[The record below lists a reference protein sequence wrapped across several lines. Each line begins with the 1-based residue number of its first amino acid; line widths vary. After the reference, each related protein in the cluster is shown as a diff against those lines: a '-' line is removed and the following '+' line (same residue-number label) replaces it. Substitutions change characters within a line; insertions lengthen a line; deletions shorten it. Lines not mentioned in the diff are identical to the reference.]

1 MKNYTYIWKIRHLS
15 QKYLLTRMFNFKN
28 ISIIILIFV
37 LSLNL
42 LLDFSFITNNFGKN
56 LREFTFKYVVPFK
69 NIGNL
74 EKKIEELENINRQKL
89 TATIQVDEKNI
100 NDLEENIQKI
110 NKEKIFISG
119 DKQIFVN
126 AFNNLNNNLNNNLKK
141 LEQNQITF
149 NQIFKKIDPSEFDMM
164 FKEQR
169 KDLNYGYDGRFNIY
183 DDNLSVKFYTPIG
196 DTLLYGITNTTPG
209 SGYLDIHQDNLILV
223 SSSGI
228 IGYSKKPLNK
238 PKFGIS
244 LKQIQNNL
252 NNFIDIEQFKKS
264 RHFDD
269 PKYSWLKGGWYS
281 IKDVEI
287 FDGDIY
293 VSYTKEVKENCWNTS
308 LLSGKMNYVYIH
320 FTTLFTSEECVN
332 EYDNIDDEYNAHQ
345 SGGRIINLNNE
356 TVLFSIG
363 DFRSR
368 YRSQMENSIFGKV
381 IRFNKKNKNYEVISM
396 GHRNPQGLFYNEE
409 ENFLLEAEHGP
420 QGGDEINVIKLD
432 NNTIQNFG
440 WAISSYGEHYGGKN
454 APENKNKYEK
464 YPLHKSHSEHGFI
477 EPLKYFNPSI
487 GISQIIGLDNENKY
501 VVASLKAHSL
511 YFFEYNYN
519 NKDKNFNIVKK
530 LDIGERIR
538 DMIYYNNKLYLYLED
553 TASLAEISFK

>member
-1 MKNYTYIWKIRHLS
+1 
-15 QKYLLTRMFNFKN
+15 MFNLKN
-28 ISIIILIFV
+28 IYIIILISV
-37 LSLNL
+37 LTLNL
-42 LLDFSFITNNFGKN
+42 LLDFSFITNMLGKDFK
-56 LREFTFKYVVPFK
+56 EFAYQNIVPFK

-74 EKKIEELENINRQKL
+74 EKKIKDLENINRQNL
-89 TATIQVDEKNI
+89 STTIQVDENNI
-100 NDLEENIQKI
+100 NDLEENIKNF
-110 NKEKIFISG
+110 NKEKILISG
-119 DKQIFVN
+119 DKQIFVK

-169 KDLNYGYDGRFNIY
+169 KDLIYGYDGRFNIY
-183 DDNLSVKFYTPIG
+183 DDNLSVKFYSPIG

-209 SGYLDIHQDNLILV
+209 SGYLDIHEDNLILV

-228 IGYSKKPLNK
+228 IGHSKKPLNK

-244 LKQIQNNL
+244 LQQIQNNL
-252 NNFIDIEQFKKS
+252 NNFIDVAQFKKS

-269 PKYSWLKGGWYS
+269 PKYSWQKGGWYS

-287 FDGDIY
+287 FHGDIY

-308 LLSGKMNYVYIH
+308 LLYGKMNYDYIH
-320 FTTLFTSEECVN
+320 FKTLFTSEECVN
-332 EYDNIDDEYNAHQ
+332 EYDNIDNEYNAHQ

-368 YRSQMENSIFGKV
+368 YRAQMESSIFGKV
-381 IRFNKKNKNYEVISM
+381 LKINKENKNYEVVSM

-409 ENFLLEAEHGP
+409 ENILLEAEHGP

-432 NNTIQNFG
+432 HKTIQNFG
-440 WAISSYGEHYGGKN
+440 WAISSYGEHYGGKI
-454 APENKNKYEK
+454 AATENKKKYEK
-464 YPLHKSHSEHGFI
+464 YPLHKSHSEYGFI

-487 GISQIIGLDNENKY
+487 GISQIIGLNNENQY

-519 NKDKNFNIVKK
+519 NKENNFNIIKQ

-538 DMIYYNNKLYLYLED
+538 DMIYYNKKLYLYLED
-553 TASLAEISFK
+553 TASLAEISFN

>member
-1 MKNYTYIWKIRHLS
+1 
-15 QKYLLTRMFNFKN
+15 MFNLKN
-28 ISIIILIFV
+28 IYIIILISV
-37 LSLNL
+37 LTLNL
-42 LLDFSFITNNFGKN
+42 LLDFSFITNMLGKDFK
-56 LREFTFKYVVPFK
+56 EFAYQNIVPFK

-74 EKKIEELENINRQKL
+74 EKKIKDLENINRQNL
-89 TATIQVDEKNI
+89 STTIQVDENNI
-100 NDLEENIQKI
+100 NDLEENIKNF
-110 NKEKIFISG
+110 NKEKILISG
-119 DKQIFVN
+119 DKQIFVK

-169 KDLNYGYDGRFNIY
+169 KDLIYGYDGRFNIY
-183 DDNLSVKFYTPIG
+183 DDNLSVKFYSPIG

-209 SGYLDIHQDNLILV
+209 SGYLDIHEDNLILV

-228 IGYSKKPLNK
+228 IGHSKKPLNK

-244 LKQIQNNL
+244 LQQIQNNL
-252 NNFIDIEQFKKS
+252 NNFIDVAQFKKS

-269 PKYSWLKGGWYS
+269 PKYSWQKGGWYS

-287 FDGDIY
+287 FHGDIY

-308 LLSGKMNYVYIH
+308 LLYGKMNYDYIH
-320 FTTLFTSEECVN
+320 FKTLFTSEECVN
-332 EYDNIDDEYNAHQ
+332 EYDNIDNEYNAHQ

-368 YRSQMENSIFGKV
+368 YRAQMESSIFGKV
-381 IRFNKKNKNYEVISM
+381 LKINKENKNYEVVSM

-409 ENFLLEAEHGP
+409 ENILLEAEHGP

-432 NNTIQNFG
+432 HKTIQNFG

-454 APENKNKYEK
+454 APEDKSKYEK

-487 GISQIIGLDNENKY
+487 GISQIIGLNNENQY

-519 NKDKNFNIVKK
+519 NKENNFNIIKQ

-538 DMIYYNNKLYLYLED
+538 DMIYYNKKLYLYLED
-553 TASLAEISFK
+553 TASLAEISFN

>member
-1 MKNYTYIWKIRHLS
+1 MFKKIKFIKNF
-15 QKYLLTRMFNFKN
+15 LLFV
-28 ISIIILIFV
+28 IILV
-37 LSLNL
+37 LGANL
-42 LLDFSFITNNFGKN
+42 LLDFSFVTNQLGKDF
-56 LREFTFKYVVPFK
+56 REFAYKYVVPFK
-69 NIGNL
+69 NTGNL
-74 EKKIEELENINRQKL
+74 EKKIEELVNLNSQNL
-89 TATIQVDEKNI
+89 AATIQVDEKNI
-100 NDLEENIQKI
+100 NDLEENIKKI
-110 NKEKIFISG
+110 NKEKIFITG
-119 DKQIFVN
+119 DKEIFIN

-149 NQIFKKIDPSEFDMM
+149 NQIFKTTDPSEFDMM
-164 FKEQR
+164 FKEKR
-169 KDLNYGYDGRFNIY
+169 KDLNFGYDGRFNIY

-228 IGYSKKPLNK
+228 IAHSKKPLNK

-252 NNFIDIEQFKKS
+252 NNFIDVTQFKKS

-332 EYDNIDDEYNAHQ
+332 EYDNIDNEYNAHQ

-368 YRSQMENSIFGKV
+368 YRAQMESSIFGKV
-381 IRFNKKNKNYEVISM
+381 LKINKKNKNYEVISM

-409 ENFLLEAEHGP
+409 ENILLEAEHGP

-432 NNTIQNFG
+432 HKTIQNFG

-454 APENKNKYEK
+454 AATENKEKYEK
-464 YPLHKSHSEHGFI
+464 YPLYKSHSEYGFI

-487 GISQIIGLDNENKY
+487 GISQIIGLNNENQY

-519 NKDKNFNIVKK
+519 NKENNFNIIKQ

-553 TASLAEISFK
+553 TASLAEISFN

>member
-1 MKNYTYIWKIRHLS
+1 M
-15 QKYLLTRMFNFKN
+15 QKYILIKLSNLKK
-28 ISIIILIFV
+28 ISIIILILV

-42 LLDFSFITNNFGKN
+42 LLDFSFITNRLGKD
-56 LREFTFKYVVPFK
+56 LREFAYQYLVPFK

-74 EKKIEELENINRQKL
+74 EKKIEKLENKNRQNL
-89 TATIQVDEKNI
+89 EATIYVDQKNI
-100 NDLEENIQKI
+100 NDLEENIKNI
-110 NKEKIFISG
+110 NKEKILISG
-119 DKQIFVN
+119 DREIFIN
-126 AFNNLNNNLNNNLKK
+126 AFNNLNDNLNNNLKK

-149 NQIFKKIDPSEFDMM
+149 NQIFKTIDPSEFDMM
-164 FKEQR
+164 LKAER

-209 SGYLDIHQDNLILV
+209 SAYLDIYDNNLILV

-252 NNFIDIEQFKKS
+252 NNFIDVEQFKKS

-332 EYDNIDDEYNAHQ
+332 EYNNIDDEYNAHQ
-345 SGGRIINLNNE
+345 SGGRIINLNND

-368 YRSQMENSIFGKV
+368 YRSQMENSVFGKV
-381 IRFNKKNKNYEVISM
+381 LKFNKKNKNYEVISM

-432 NNTIQNFG
+432 QNNIQNFG

-487 GISQIIGLDNENKY
+487 GISQIIGLNNKNQY
-501 VVASLKAHSL
+501 VVASLKGHSL
-511 YFFEYNYN
+511 YFFEYSYN
-519 NKDKNFNIVKK
+519 KKENNFNIIKQ

-538 DMIYYNNKLYLYLED
+538 DMIYYNSKLYLYLED
-553 TASLAEISFK
+553 TASLAEVSFN

>member
-1 MKNYTYIWKIRHLS
+1 
-15 QKYLLTRMFNFKN
+15 MFNLKN
-28 ISIIILIFV
+28 IYIIILISV
-37 LSLNL
+37 LTLNL
-42 LLDFSFITNNFGKN
+42 LLDFSFITNMLGKDFK
-56 LREFTFKYVVPFK
+56 EFAYQNIVPFK

-74 EKKIEELENINRQKL
+74 EKKIKDLENINRQNL
-89 TATIQVDEKNI
+89 STTIQVDENNI
-100 NDLEENIQKI
+100 NDLEENIKNF
-110 NKEKIFISG
+110 NKEKILISG
-119 DKQIFVN
+119 DKQIFVK

-169 KDLNYGYDGRFNIY
+169 KDLIYGYDGRFNIY
-183 DDNLSVKFYTPIG
+183 DDNLSVKFYSPIG

-209 SGYLDIHQDNLILV
+209 SGYLDIHEDNLILV

-228 IGYSKKPLNK
+228 IGHSKKPLNK

-244 LKQIQNNL
+244 LQQIQNNL
-252 NNFIDIEQFKKS
+252 NNFIDVAQFKKS

-269 PKYSWLKGGWYS
+269 PKYSWQKGGWYS

-287 FDGDIY
+287 FHGDIY

-308 LLSGKMNYVYIH
+308 LLYGKMNYDYIH
-320 FTTLFTSEECVN
+320 FKTLFTSEECVN
-332 EYDNIDDEYNAHQ
+332 EYDNIDNEYNAHQ

-356 TVLFSIG
+356 TVLFSTG

-368 YRSQMENSIFGKV
+368 YRAQMESSIFGKV
-381 IRFNKKNKNYEVISM
+381 LKINKKNKNYEVVSM

-409 ENFLLEAEHGP
+409 ENILLEAEHGP

-432 NNTIQNFG
+432 HKTIQNFG
-440 WAISSYGEHYGGKN
+440 WAISSYGEHYGGKI
-454 APENKNKYEK
+454 AATENKKKYEK
-464 YPLHKSHSEHGFI
+464 YPLHKSHSEYGFI

-487 GISQIIGLDNENKY
+487 GISQIIGLNNENQY

-519 NKDKNFNIVKK
+519 NKENNFNIIKQ

-538 DMIYYNNKLYLYLED
+538 DMIYYNKKLYLYLED
-553 TASLAEISFK
+553 TASLAEISFN

>member
-1 MKNYTYIWKIRHLS
+1 MLNLKK
-15 QKYLLTRMFNFKN
+15 
-28 ISIIILIFV
+28 ISIIFLILV
-37 LSLNL
+37 LLFNL
-42 LLDFSFITNNFGKN
+42 LLDFSFVTNYLGKDFK
-56 LREFTFKYVVPFK
+56 EFAYKFVVPFK

-74 EKKIEELENINRQKL
+74 EKKIEELEYINTQNL
-89 TATIQVDEKNI
+89 EVTIHVDQKNI
-100 NDLEENIQKI
+100 NDLEENIK
-110 NKEKIFISG
+110 NFNREKILIRG
-119 DKQIFVN
+119 DKEIFVN
-126 AFNNLNNNLNNNLKK
+126 AFNNLNDNLNNNLKK

-149 NQIFKKIDPSEFDMM
+149 NQIFKTIDPSEFDMM
-164 FKEQR
+164 FKEGG

-209 SGYLDIHQDNLILV
+209 SGYLDIHDNNLILV

-228 IGYSKKPLNK
+228 IGYSKKALNK

-244 LKQIQNNL
+244 LKQIKNNL
-252 NNFIDIEQFKKS
+252 NNFIDVEQFKKS

-308 LLSGKMNYVYIH
+308 LLSGKMNYAYIH

-345 SGGRIINLNNE
+345 SGGRIINLNDE

-368 YRSQMENSIFGKV
+368 YRAQTENSIFGK
-381 IRFNKKNKNYEVISM
+381 ILKFNKKNKNYEVISM
-396 GHRNPQGLFYNEE
+396 GHRNPQGLFYNKE

-420 QGGDEINVIKLD
+420 QGGDEINVIKL
-432 NNTIQNFG
+432 NHNTIQNFG

-464 YPLHKSHSEHGFI
+464 YPLHKSHSEYGFT

-487 GISQIIGLDNENKY
+487 GISQIIGLNNDNQY

-511 YFFEYNYN
+511 YFFKYNYN
-519 NKDKNFNIVKK
+519 NEENNFNIIKQ

-538 DMIYYNNKLYLYLED
+538 DMIYYDNKLYLYLED
-553 TASLAEISFK
+553 TASLAEVSFN

>member
-1 MKNYTYIWKIRHLS
+1 
-15 QKYLLTRMFNFKN
+15 MFKLKN
-28 ISIIILIFV
+28 ISIFVIIFF

-42 LLDFSFITNNFGKN
+42 LLDFSFITNQLGKD
-56 LREFTFKYVVPFK
+56 LRELTYKYIVPFK

-74 EKKIEELENINRQKL
+74 ENKIEELENINSQNL
-89 TATIQVDEKNI
+89 SATIQVDENNI
-100 NDLEENIQKI
+100 NDLEENIKNF
-110 NKEKIFISG
+110 NKEKILISG
-119 DKQIFVN
+119 DKQIFVK

-169 KDLNYGYDGRFNIY
+169 KDLIYGYDGRFNIY
-183 DDNLSVKFYTPIG
+183 DDNLSVKFYSPIG

-209 SGYLDIHQDNLILV
+209 SGYLDIHEDNLILV

-228 IGYSKKPLNK
+228 IGYSKKSLNK

-244 LKQIQNNL
+244 LQQIQNNL
-252 NNFIDIEQFKKS
+252 NNFIDVAQFKKS

-269 PKYSWLKGGWYS
+269 PKYSWQKGGWYS

-287 FDGDIY
+287 FHGDIY

-308 LLSGKMNYVYIH
+308 LLYGKMNYDYIH
-320 FTTLFTSEECVN
+320 FKTLFTSEECVN
-332 EYDNIDDEYNAHQ
+332 EYDNIDNEYNAHQ

-368 YRSQMENSIFGKV
+368 YRAQMESSIFGKV
-381 IRFNKKNKNYEVISM
+381 LKINKKNKNYEVVSM

-409 ENFLLEAEHGP
+409 ENILLEAEHGP

-432 NNTIQNFG
+432 HKTIQNFG
-440 WAISSYGEHYGGKN
+440 WAISSYGEHYGGKI
-454 APENKNKYEK
+454 AATENKKKYEK
-464 YPLHKSHSEHGFI
+464 YPLHKSHSEYGFI

-487 GISQIIGLDNENKY
+487 GISQIIGLDNEKQY

-519 NKDKNFNIVKK
+519 NKENNFNIVKK

-553 TASLAEISFK
+553 TASLAEISFN

>member
-1 MKNYTYIWKIRHLS
+1 M
-15 QKYLLTRMFNFKN
+15 QKYILIKLLNLKK
-28 ISIIILIFV
+28 ISVIILILV

-42 LLDFSFITNNFGKN
+42 LLDFSFITNSLGKEF
-56 LREFTFKYVVPFK
+56 REFAYQYLVPFK
-69 NIGNL
+69 NIENL
-74 EKKIEELENINRQKL
+74 DKKIEHLENINKQNL
-89 TATIQVDEKNI
+89 EATVQVDETNI
-100 NDLEENIQKI
+100 NDLEEKI
-110 NKEKIFISG
+110 KELDKEKILISG
-119 DKQIFVN
+119 DKEIFVN
-126 AFNNLNNNLNNNLKK
+126 AFNDLNNNLNNNLKK

-149 NQIFKKIDPSEFDMM
+149 NQIFKTIDPSEFDMM

-169 KDLNYGYDGRFNIY
+169 RDLNYGYDGRFNIY

-209 SGYLDIHQDNLILV
+209 SAYLDIHQDNLILV

-228 IGYSKKPLNK
+228 IGHSKKPLNK

-244 LKQIQNNL
+244 LKQIKNNL
-252 NNFIDIEQFKKS
+252 NNFIDVTQFKKS

-287 FDGDIY
+287 YDGNIY

-332 EYDNIDDEYNAHQ
+332 EYNNIDEEYNAHQ

-368 YRSQMENSIFGKV
+368 YRAQTESSIFGKV
-381 IRFNKKNKNYEVISM
+381 LKINKKNKNYEIISM
-396 GHRNPQGLFYNEE
+396 GHRNPQGLFYNED

-432 NNTIQNFG
+432 YNSIQNFG

-454 APENKNKYEK
+454 ALENKNKYEK

-487 GISQIIGLDNENKY
+487 GISQIIGLDNKKQY

-511 YFFEYNYN
+511 YFFEYLYN
-519 NKDKNFNIVKK
+519 NKENNFNIVKK

-553 TASLAEISFK
+553 TASLAEISFN

>member
-1 MKNYTYIWKIRHLS
+1 M
-15 QKYLLTRMFNFKN
+15 QKYLLNKLFNLKN
-28 ISIIILIFV
+28 ISIIVLILALLI
-37 LSLNL
+37 NL
-42 LLDFSFITNNFGKN
+42 LLDFSFVTNRLGKDF
-56 LREFTFKYVVPFK
+56 REFTYQYVVPFK
-69 NIGNL
+69 NILNL
-74 EKKIEELENINRQKL
+74 EKKIGELENINKQNL
-89 TATIQVDEKNI
+89 EATIQIDEKNI
-100 NDLEENIQKI
+100 NDLEEKI
-110 NKEKIFISG
+110 KELNKENIFISA
-119 DKQIFVN
+119 DKQTFVG
-126 AFNNLNNNLNNNLKK
+126 AFNNLNNNLNKNLKK
-141 LEQNQITF
+141 LEKNQITF
-149 NQIFKKIDPSEFDMM
+149 NQIFKTIDPSEFDMM
-164 FKEQR
+164 FKEQG

-209 SGYLDIHQDNLILV
+209 SGYLDIYQDNLILV
-223 SSSGI
+223 SSIGI
-228 IGYSKKPLNK
+228 IGYSKKGLNK

-252 NNFIDIEQFKKS
+252 NNFIDVEQFKKS

-332 EYDNIDDEYNAHQ
+332 EYNNIDDEYNAHQ

-368 YRSQMENSIFGKV
+368 YRAQMENSIFGKV
-381 IRFNKKNKNYEVISM
+381 LKFNKKNKDYEVISM
-396 GHRNPQGLFYNEE
+396 GHRNPQGLFYNKES
-409 ENFLLEAEHGP
+409 NFLLEAEHGP

-432 NNTIQNFG
+432 NNTTQNFG
-440 WAISSYGEHYGGKN
+440 WAVSSYGEHYGGKN
-454 APENKNKYEK
+454 APENKKKYKK
-464 YPLHKSHSEHGFI
+464 YPLYKSHSEHGFI

-487 GISQIIGLDNENKY
+487 GISQIIGLNNENQY

-511 YFFEYNYN
+511 YFFEYSYN
-519 NKDKNFNIVKK
+519 NKENNFNIIKQ

-553 TASLAEISFK
+553 TASIAEVSFN

>member
-1 MKNYTYIWKIRHLS
+1 MSNL
-15 QKYLLTRMFNFKN
+15 KN
-28 ISIIILIFV
+28 ISIIILILV

-42 LLDFSFITNNFGKN
+42 LLDFSFITNRLGKEF
-56 LREFTFKYVVPFK
+56 REFAYQYLVPFK

-74 EKKIEELENINRQKL
+74 ERKIEKLESKNRQNL
-89 TATIQVDEKNI
+89 EATILVDQKNI
-100 NDLEENIQKI
+100 IDLEENIKNF
-110 NKEKIFISG
+110 NKEKILISG
-119 DKQIFVN
+119 NREIFVN
-126 AFNNLNNNLNNNLKK
+126 AFNNLNDNLNNNLKK

-149 NQIFKKIDPSEFDMM
+149 NQIFKTIDPSEFDMM

-183 DDNLSVKFYTPIG
+183 EDNLSVKFYTPIG

-209 SGYLDIHQDNLILV
+209 SGYLDIHEDNLILI

-228 IGYSKKPLNK
+228 IGHSKKPLNK

-252 NNFIDIEQFKKS
+252 NNYIDVTQFKKS

-281 IKDVEI
+281 IKDVEVY
-287 FDGDIY
+287 DDDIY

-320 FTTLFTSEECVN
+320 FKTLFTSEECVN

-368 YRSQMENSIFGKV
+368 HRAQTEKSIFGKV
-381 IRFNKKNKNYEVISM
+381 LKINKKNKNYEIISM
-396 GHRNPQGLFYNEE
+396 GHRNPQGLFFNED

-420 QGGDEINVIKLD
+420 QGGDEINLIKLD
-432 NNTIQNFG
+432 HNSLQNFG

-487 GISQIIGLDNENKY
+487 GISQIIGLNNKNQY

-519 NKDKNFNIVKK
+519 NKENNFNIIKQ
-530 LDIGERIR
+530 LNIGERIR
-538 DMIYYNNKLYLYLED
+538 DMIYYNDKLYLYLED
-553 TASLAEISFK
+553 SASLAEVSFN

>member
-1 MKNYTYIWKIRHLS
+1 MLNLKKIS
-15 QKYLLTRMFNFKN
+15 V
-28 ISIIILIFV
+28 IILILV

-42 LLDFSFITNNFGKN
+42 LLDFSFITNSLGKEF
-56 LREFTFKYVVPFK
+56 REFAYQYLVPFK
-69 NIGNL
+69 NIENL
-74 EKKIEELENINRQKL
+74 DKKIEHLENINKQNL
-89 TATIQVDEKNI
+89 EATVQVDETNI
-100 NDLEENIQKI
+100 NDLEEKI
-110 NKEKIFISG
+110 KELDKEKILISG
-119 DKQIFVN
+119 DKEIFVN
-126 AFNNLNNNLNNNLKK
+126 AFNDLNNNLNNNLKK

-149 NQIFKKIDPSEFDMM
+149 NQIFKTIDPSEFDMM

-169 KDLNYGYDGRFNIY
+169 RDLNYGYDGRFNIY

-209 SGYLDIHQDNLILV
+209 SAYLDIHQDNLILV

-228 IGYSKKPLNK
+228 IGHSKKPLNK

-244 LKQIQNNL
+244 LKQIKNNL
-252 NNFIDIEQFKKS
+252 NNFIDVTQFKKS

-287 FDGDIY
+287 YDGNIY

-332 EYDNIDDEYNAHQ
+332 EYNNIDEEYNAHQ

-356 TVLFSIG
+356 TVLFSTG

-368 YRSQMENSIFGKV
+368 YRAQTESSIFGKV
-381 IRFNKKNKNYEVISM
+381 LKINKKNKNYEIISM
-396 GHRNPQGLFYNEE
+396 GHRNPQGLFYNED

-432 NNTIQNFG
+432 YNSIQNFG

-454 APENKNKYEK
+454 ALENKNKYEK

-487 GISQIIGLDNENKY
+487 GISQIIGLNNENQY

-519 NKDKNFNIVKK
+519 NKENNFNIVKK

-553 TASLAEISFK
+553 TASLAEISFN

>member
-1 MKNYTYIWKIRHLS
+1 
-15 QKYLLTRMFNFKN
+15 MFNLKN
-28 ISIIILIFV
+28 IYIIILISV
-37 LSLNL
+37 LTLNL
-42 LLDFSFITNNFGKN
+42 LLDFSFITNMLGKDFK
-56 LREFTFKYVVPFK
+56 EFAYQNIVPFK

-74 EKKIEELENINRQKL
+74 EKKIKDLENINRQNL
-89 TATIQVDEKNI
+89 STTIQVDENNI
-100 NDLEENIQKI
+100 NDLEENIKNF
-110 NKEKIFISG
+110 NKEKILISG
-119 DKQIFVN
+119 DKQIFVK

-169 KDLNYGYDGRFNIY
+169 KDLIYGYDGRFNIY
-183 DDNLSVKFYTPIG
+183 DDNLSVKFYSPIG

-209 SGYLDIHQDNLILV
+209 SGYLDIHEDNLILV

-228 IGYSKKPLNK
+228 IGHSKKPLNK

-244 LKQIQNNL
+244 LQQIQNNL
-252 NNFIDIEQFKKS
+252 NNFIDVAQFKKS

-269 PKYSWLKGGWYS
+269 PKYSWQKGGWYS

-287 FDGDIY
+287 FHGDIY

-308 LLSGKMNYVYIH
+308 LLYGKMNYDYIH
-320 FTTLFTSEECVN
+320 FKTLFTSEECVN
-332 EYDNIDDEYNAHQ
+332 EYDNIDNEYNAHQ

-368 YRSQMENSIFGKV
+368 YRAQMESSIFGKV
-381 IRFNKKNKNYEVISM
+381 LKINKKNKNYEVVSM

-409 ENFLLEAEHGP
+409 ENILLEAEHGP

-432 NNTIQNFG
+432 HKTIQNFG
-440 WAISSYGEHYGGKN
+440 WAISSYGEHYGGKI
-454 APENKNKYEK
+454 AATENKKKYEK
-464 YPLHKSHSEHGFI
+464 YPLHKSHSEYGFI

-487 GISQIIGLDNENKY
+487 GISQIIGLNNENQY

-519 NKDKNFNIVKK
+519 NKENNFNIIKQ

-538 DMIYYNNKLYLYLED
+538 DMIYYNKKLYLYLED
-553 TASLAEISFK
+553 TASLAEISFN

>member
-1 MKNYTYIWKIRHLS
+1 M
-15 QKYLLTRMFNFKN
+15 QKYILTKLYNLKN
-28 ISIIILIFV
+28 ISIFILI
-37 LSLNL
+37 LILLLNL
-42 LLDFSFITNNFGKN
+42 LLDFSFITNRLGKEY
-56 LREFTFKYVVPFK
+56 REFAYEYLVPFK
-69 NIGNL
+69 NIENL
-74 EKKIEELENINRQKL
+74 ENKIEKLENKNRENL
-89 TATIQVDEKNI
+89 EATINVDQKNI
-100 NDLEENIQKI
+100 NDLEENIRNF
-110 NKEKIFISG
+110 NKEKILISG
-119 DKQIFVN
+119 DREIFVN
-126 AFNNLNNNLNNNLKK
+126 AFNNLNDNLNSNLKK

-149 NQIFKKIDPSEFDMM
+149 NQIFKSIDPSEFDMM
-164 FKEQR
+164 FKDQG

-209 SGYLDIHQDNLILV
+209 SGYLDIYDNNLILV

-252 NNFIDIEQFKKS
+252 NNFIDVEQFKKS

-287 FDGDIY
+287 FDDDIY

-320 FTTLFTSEECVN
+320 FKTLFASEECVN
-332 EYDNIDDEYNAHQ
+332 EYDNIDNEYNAHQ

-368 YRSQMENSIFGKV
+368 YRAQTESSIFGKV
-381 IRFNKKNKNYEVISM
+381 LKINKKIKNYEIISI
-396 GHRNPQGLFYNEE
+396 GHRNPQGLFFNED

-487 GISQIIGLDNENKY
+487 GISQIIGLNNKNQY

-519 NKDKNFNIVKK
+519 NKEDNFNIIKK

-538 DMIYYNNKLYLYLED
+538 DVIYYNDKLYLYLED
-553 TASLAEISFK
+553 TASLAEVSFN

>member
-1 MKNYTYIWKIRHLS
+1 
-15 QKYLLTRMFNFKN
+15 MFNLKN
-28 ISIIILIFV
+28 RYIIILISV
-37 LSLNL
+37 LTLNL
-42 LLDFSFITNNFGKN
+42 LLDFSFITNMLGKDFK
-56 LREFTFKYVVPFK
+56 EFAYQNIVPFK

-74 EKKIEELENINRQKL
+74 EKKIKDLENINRQNL
-89 TATIQVDEKNI
+89 STTIQVDENNI
-100 NDLEENIQKI
+100 NDLEENIKNF
-110 NKEKIFISG
+110 NKEKILISG
-119 DKQIFVN
+119 DKQIFVK
-126 AFNNLNNNLNNNLKK
+126 AFNNLNNNLKK

-164 FKEQR
+164 FKEKR
-169 KDLNYGYDGRFNIY
+169 KDLIYGYNGRFNIY
-183 DDNLSVKFYTPIG
+183 DDNLSVKFYSPIG

-209 SGYLDIHQDNLILV
+209 SGYLDIHEDNLILV

-228 IGYSKKPLNK
+228 IGHSKKPLNK
-238 PKFGIS
+238 PRFGIS

-252 NNFIDIEQFKKS
+252 NDFIGLEQFKKS

-269 PKYSWLKGGWYS
+269 PKYSWEKGGWYS

-287 FDGDIY
+287 FHGDIY

-308 LLSGKMNYVYIH
+308 LLYGKMNYDYIH
-320 FTTLFTSEECVN
+320 FKTLFTSEECVN
-332 EYDNIDDEYNAHQ
+332 EYDNIDNEYNAHQ

-368 YRSQMENSIFGKV
+368 YRAQMESSIFGKV
-381 IRFNKKNKNYEVISM
+381 LKINKKNKNYEVVSM

-409 ENFLLEAEHGP
+409 ENILLEAEHGP

-432 NNTIQNFG
+432 HKTIQNFG
-440 WAISSYGEHYGGKN
+440 WAISSYGEHYGGKI
-454 APENKNKYEK
+454 AATENKKKYEK

-487 GISQIIGLDNENKY
+487 GISQIIGLDNENQY

-519 NKDKNFNIVKK
+519 NKENNFNIIKQ

-553 TASLAEISFK
+553 SASLAEISFN

>member
-1 MKNYTYIWKIRHLS
+1 M
-15 QKYLLTRMFNFKN
+15 QKYLLNKLFNLKN
-28 ISIIILIFV
+28 ISIIVLILALLI
-37 LSLNL
+37 NL
-42 LLDFSFITNNFGKN
+42 LLDFSFVTNRLGKDF
-56 LREFTFKYVVPFK
+56 REFAYQYVVPFK
-69 NIGNL
+69 NILNL
-74 EKKIEELENINRQKL
+74 EKKIGELENINKQNL
-89 TATIQVDEKNI
+89 EATIQIDEKNI
-100 NDLEENIQKI
+100 NDLEEKI
-110 NKEKIFISG
+110 KELNKENIFISA
-119 DKQIFVN
+119 DKQTFVG
-126 AFNNLNNNLNNNLKK
+126 AFNNLNNNLNKNLKK
-141 LEQNQITF
+141 LEKNQITF
-149 NQIFKKIDPSEFDMM
+149 NQIFKTIDPSEFDMM
-164 FKEQR
+164 FKEQG

-209 SGYLDIHQDNLILV
+209 SGYLDIYQDNLILV
-223 SSSGI
+223 SSIGI
-228 IGYSKKPLNK
+228 IGHSKKGLNK

-252 NNFIDIEQFKKS
+252 NNFIDVEQFKKS

-332 EYDNIDDEYNAHQ
+332 EYNNIDDEYNAHQ

-368 YRSQMENSIFGKV
+368 YRAQMENSIFGKV
-381 IRFNKKNKNYEVISM
+381 LKFNKKNKDYEVISM
-396 GHRNPQGLFYNEE
+396 GHRNPQGLFYNKES
-409 ENFLLEAEHGP
+409 NFLLEAEHGP

-432 NNTIQNFG
+432 NNTTQNFG
-440 WAISSYGEHYGGKN
+440 WAVSSYGEHYGGKN
-454 APENKNKYEK
+454 APENKNKYKK
-464 YPLHKSHSEHGFI
+464 YPLYKSHSEHGFI

-487 GISQIIGLDNENKY
+487 GISQIIGLNNENQY

-511 YFFEYNYN
+511 YFFEYSYN
-519 NKDKNFNIVKK
+519 NKENNFNIIKQ

-553 TASLAEISFK
+553 TASIAEVSFN

>member
-1 MKNYTYIWKIRHLS
+1 M
-15 QKYLLTRMFNFKN
+15 QKYILIKLLNLKK
-28 ISIIILIFV
+28 ISVIILILA
-37 LSLNL
+37 LSINL
-42 LLDFSFITNNFGKN
+42 LLDFSFITNRLGKEF
-56 LREFTFKYVVPFK
+56 REFAYQYLVPFK

-74 EKKIEELENINRQKL
+74 EKKIEQYENINKENL
-89 TATIQVDEKNI
+89 EATVQVDETNI
-100 NDLEENIQKI
+100 NDLEEKIKELDKQKI
-110 NKEKIFISG
+110 LIRG
-119 DKQIFVN
+119 DKEIFVN
-126 AFNNLNNNLNNNLKK
+126 AFNNLNDNLNNNLKK

-149 NQIFKKIDPSEFDMM
+149 NQIFKTIDPSEFDMM
-164 FKEQR
+164 FKEQG

-209 SGYLDIHQDNLILV
+209 SGYLDIHDDNLILV
-223 SSSGI
+223 SSSGV

-244 LKQIQNNL
+244 LKQIKNNL

-320 FTTLFTSEECVN
+320 FTSLFTSEECVN

-381 IRFNKKNKNYEVISM
+381 IKFNKKNKNYEVISM

-487 GISQIIGLDNENKY
+487 GISQIIGLENENQY
-501 VVASLKAHSL
+501 VVASLKDHSL

-519 NKDKNFNIVKK
+519 INENNFNIVKR

-553 TASLAEISFK
+553 TASLAEISFN

>member
-1 MKNYTYIWKIRHLS
+1 M
-15 QKYLLTRMFNFKN
+15 QKYILIKLLNLKK
-28 ISIIILIFV
+28 ISVIILILA
-37 LSLNL
+37 LSINL
-42 LLDFSFITNNFGKN
+42 LLDFSFITNNLGKEF
-56 LREFTFKYVVPFK
+56 REFAYQYLVPFK

-74 EKKIEELENINRQKL
+74 EKKIEQYENINKQNL
-89 TATIQVDEKNI
+89 EATVQVDETNI
-100 NDLEENIQKI
+100 NDLEEKIKELDKQKI
-110 NKEKIFISG
+110 LISG
-119 DKQIFVN
+119 DKEIFVN
-126 AFNNLNNNLNNNLKK
+126 AFNNLNENLNNNLKK

-149 NQIFKKIDPSEFDMM
+149 NQIFKTIDPSEFDMM
-164 FKEQR
+164 FKEQG

-209 SGYLDIHQDNLILV
+209 SGYLDIHDDNLILV
-223 SSSGI
+223 SSSGV

-420 QGGDEINVIKLD
+420 QGGDEINVIKLN

-487 GISQIIGLDNENKY
+487 GISQIIGLDNENQY

-511 YFFEYNYN
+511 YFFEYYN
-519 NKDKNFNIVKK
+519 NNKENNFNIVKK

-538 DMIYYNNKLYLYLED
+538 DMIYYNNKLYLFLED
-553 TASLAEISFK
+553 TASLAEISFN

>member
-1 MKNYTYIWKIRHLS
+1 
-15 QKYLLTRMFNFKN
+15 MFNLKN
-28 ISIIILIFV
+28 IYIIILISV
-37 LSLNL
+37 LTLNL
-42 LLDFSFITNNFGKN
+42 LLDFSFITNMLGKDFK
-56 LREFTFKYVVPFK
+56 EFAYQNIVPFK

-74 EKKIEELENINRQKL
+74 EKKIKDLENINRQNL
-89 TATIQVDEKNI
+89 STTIQVDENNI
-100 NDLEENIQKI
+100 NDLEENIKNF
-110 NKEKIFISG
+110 NKEKILISG

-169 KDLNYGYDGRFNIY
+169 KDLIYGYDGRFNIY
-183 DDNLSVKFYTPIG
+183 DDNLSVKFYSPIG

-209 SGYLDIHQDNLILV
+209 SGYLDIHEDNLILV

-228 IGYSKKPLNK
+228 IGHSKKPLNK

-244 LKQIQNNL
+244 LQQIQNNL
-252 NNFIDIEQFKKS
+252 NNFIDVAQFKKS

-269 PKYSWLKGGWYS
+269 PKYSWQKGGWYS

-308 LLSGKMNYVYIH
+308 LLYGKMNYVYIH
-320 FTTLFTSEECVN
+320 FKTLFTSEECVN
-332 EYDNIDDEYNAHQ
+332 EYDNIDNEYNAHQ

-368 YRSQMENSIFGKV
+368 YRAQMESSIFGKV
-381 IRFNKKNKNYEVISM
+381 LKINKKNKNYEVVSM

-409 ENFLLEAEHGP
+409 ENILLEAEHGP

-432 NNTIQNFG
+432 HKTIQNFG
-440 WAISSYGEHYGGKN
+440 WAISSYGEHYGGKI
-454 APENKNKYEK
+454 AATENKKKYEK
-464 YPLHKSHSEHGFI
+464 YPLHKSHSEYGFI

-487 GISQIIGLDNENKY
+487 GISQIIGLDNKNQY

-519 NKDKNFNIVKK
+519 NKENNFNIIKK

-553 TASLAEISFK
+553 TASLAEISFN